1 MKNTKLALDGGTS
14 VRPPNKYLVFGQPVI
29 GEEEKLAINKVL
41 DSKWIGTGPK
51 SREFQDIFA
60 HYVNS
65 KFALSVNSCTSAL
78 HLALIA
84 AGVGTGDEVIT
95 TPLTFAATAN
105 SIIHTGAT
113 PIFVDCERHSQNIN
127 HNLIAEKITKKTK
140 AILPVH
146 FAGYP
151 CDMDEIHEIAN
162 KYNLAV
168 IEDAAHGLGT
178 KYKGRMVGSISKL
191 TAFSFYATKNIT
203 TIEGGMLTTDDE
215 ELFHRLS
222 IYSNHGLS
230 KDAWKRFSDDGYKHY
245 QVDVPGYKY
254 NMTDIQAVMGIE
266 QMKKFSKLQARRKEL
281 WKTYSDELKDLP
293 LALPHEPSGESVH
306 AHHLFTVHIDLKHL
320 SVDRDTIQNALHK
333 EGIGTGIHY
342 IAVHL
347 HPYYQKTFSYKPNA
361 FPVATDI
368 SSRTLSLPFSPALSQ
383 NDVEDVI
390 TAVRKV
396 FRAYIK

>member
-1 MKNTKLALDGGTS
+1 MKDPKLALNGGTS
-14 VRPPNKYLVFGQPVI
+14 VRPQGQYLVFGQPVI
-29 GEEEKLAINKVL
+29 GEEEKIAINKVL

-60 HYVNS
+60 HYVKN
-65 KFALSVNSCTSAL
+65 KYALSVNSCTSAL

-84 AGVGTGDEVIT
+84 AGVGPGDEVIT

-113 PIFVDCERHSQNIN
+113 PIFVDCERRSQNIN
-127 HNLIAEKITKKTK
+127 CDLIAEKITKKTK

-151 CDMDEIHEIAN
+151 CEMDRIHAVAN
-162 KYNLAV
+162 KHNLMV
-168 IEDAAHGLGT
+168 IEDAAHALGT
-178 KYKGRMVGSISKL
+178 IYKGRMVGSISKL

-230 KDAWKRFSDDGYKHY
+230 KDAWKRFSDEGYKHY
-245 QVDVPGYKY
+245 QVEVPGYKY

-266 QMKKFSKLQARRKEL
+266 QMKKFSNMQLRRKKLWGLYTQEL
-281 WKTYSDELKDLP
+281 QDLP
-293 LALPHEPSGESVH
+293 LDLPCEPPSESQH
-306 AHHLFTVHIDLKHL
+306 AYHLYTVHLNLQHL
-320 SVDRDTIQNALHK
+320 TVNRDTIQNALHK

-361 FPVATDI
+361 YPIAEDI
-368 SSRTLSLPFSPALSQ
+368 SNRTLSLPFSPALSD
-383 NDVEDVI
+383 NDVDDVL
-390 TAVRKV
+390 TAVKKV
-396 FRAYIK
+396 LKAFIK